1 MFREG
6 IIFYVKLIHFYNL
19 FILYYFIFNIYKL
32 FIRNFFFNFTYKN
45 LKFIFFNLNKNE
57 IRY

>member
-45 LKFIFFNLNKNE
+45 LKFIFFKYFK
-57 IRY
+57 I

>member
-32 FIRNFFFNFTYKN
+32 FIRNFFLILHIK
-45 LKFIFFNLNKNE
+45 I
-57 IRY
+57 